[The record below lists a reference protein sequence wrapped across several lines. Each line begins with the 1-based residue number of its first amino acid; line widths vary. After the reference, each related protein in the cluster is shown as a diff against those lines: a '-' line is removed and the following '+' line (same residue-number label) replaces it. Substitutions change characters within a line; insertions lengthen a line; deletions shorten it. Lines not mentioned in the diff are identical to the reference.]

1 MHTHNSPHWGV
12 GFLFLVLYPL
22 LPSRPL
28 LPHTLL
34 HSLTHSLTRHHSLS
48 HTHHTHSLT
57 LRSHHSHTHTTL
69 THSFSHHITHTHL
82 LRTIFANS
90 DVECIIRAKHGPV
103 KPDRISWMA
112 RSEKLCE
119 GNLSTSLLDESNHSD
134 AALSSFYWP

>member
-1 MHTHNSPHWGV
+1 M

-22 LPSRPL
+22 LPSRPSSL
-28 LPHTLL
+28 TLSYTL
-34 HSLTHSLTRHHSLS
+34 SLTHSLGITHSPTHTTLTHSLS
-48 HTHHTHSLT
+48 DHIT
-57 LRSHHSHTHTTL
+57 HTHTTL

-90 DVECIIRAKHGPV
+90 DVECIIRAKHSPV

-134 AALSSFYWP
+134 AALSSSIDRRKFQIATTVQK